1 MPALSTILPYYFTDP
16 CRKVLAL
23 SLSSCPRPLSIP
35 SSSPTC
41 SSHLRPLSK
50 RSATNIKLTNVWM
63 MLRKC
68 CNHPYLLEFPMTSD
82 GEFRIDEDLVS
93 SCGKMMILDRL
104 LPLLIT
110 RGHKVQFI
118 CVL

>member
-1 MPALSTILPYYFTDP
+1 MSKGPSS
-16 CRKVLAL
+16 L
-23 SLSSCPRPLSIP
+23 SLFLPQTSFHPLLLP
-35 SSSPTC
+35 HLFL
-41 SSHLRPLSK
+41 SHLRPLSK

-110 RGHKVQFI
+110 RGHKVQLI